1 MFQHVVIVGC
11 GLIGCSFALAL
22 RRAGFDGRIS
32 GWGSPESVQEAVRR
46 GMISERER
54 SFDEGH
60 PCSGDLIYLAAP
72 VMAILDF
79 LQTKS
84 GLLKP
89 GSFVTD
95 AGSTKVE
102 ICRTAQQH
110 LPSAVDFLGGHPMAG
125 SEKSG
130 PEHARADLFEGAAYI
145 LTPDDRTSSERL
157 AQMELLL
164 REIGARPI
172 RMDAAEHDR
181 AVAYISH
188 LPQYLSTALAA
199 MLEHHPD
206 ARHWLSLAG
215 EGFRDMTRLAA
226 SRFPL
231 WRDITRTNREN
242 IVHALDD
249 YIQQLSSLRRAVA
262 AEDLDAVAESFHR
275 ANRLLPSNQHG
286 QSVESTFPSPG
297 KMRPRQPDASES

>member
-11 GLIGCSFALAL
+11 GVIGCSFALAL
-22 RRAGFDGRIS
+22 RRAGFDGRIT
-32 GWGSPESVQEAVRR
+32 GWGGPESVHEAIGR

-54 SFDEGH
+54 SFDDGH
-60 PCSGDLIYLAAP
+60 PCSADFIYLAAP

-89 GSFVTD
+89 GSFLTD
-95 AGSTKVE
+95 AGSTKAE
-102 ICRTAQQH
+102 ICRTAQRC

-145 LTPDDRTSSERL
+145 LTPEDRTPAERL

-164 REIGARPI
+164 REIGARPV
-172 RMDAAEHDR
+172 RMSAEEHDR

-188 LPQYLSTALAA
+188 LPQYLSTSLAA
-199 MLEHHPD
+199 LIARRPD
-206 ARHWLSLAG
+206 AERLRSLIG

-226 SRFPL
+226 SRFRL
-231 WRDITRTNREN
+231 WHDITLTNREN
-242 IVHALDD
+242 ILQALGD
-249 YIQQLSSLRRAVA
+249 YIEHLDGLRQALA
-262 AEDLDAVAESFHR
+262 TGDLDVVAETFER
-275 ANRLLPSNQHG
+275 ANRFAGAHQGKSDRRQEHD
-286 QSVESTFPSPG
+286 PSP
-297 KMRPRQPDASES
+297 PS

>member
-22 RRAGFDGRIS
+22 RRAGFDGRIT
-32 GWGSPESVQEAVRR
+32 GWDDAESVEEAIQR
-46 GMISERER
+46 GIISERER
-54 SFDEGH
+54 SLDDGH
-60 PCSGDLIYLAAP
+60 CCPADFVYLAAP
-72 VMAILDF
+72 VLAIVEF

-84 GLLKP
+84 ELLKP
-89 GSFVTD
+89 GSFITD

-102 ICRTAQQH
+102 ICRTAH
-110 LPSAVDFLGGHPMAG
+110 RCLPSGIDFLGGHPMAG

-130 PEHARADLFEGAAYI
+130 AEHARADLFEGAAYI
-145 LTPDDRTSSERL
+145 LTPDERTPTDRL
-157 AQMELLL
+157 ARMELLI

-172 RMDAAEHDR
+172 RMTAQEHDR

-199 MLEHHPD
+199 TIERHPD
-206 ARHWLSLAG
+206 ARQWLSLVG

-231 WRDITRTNREN
+231 WRDITLTNREN
-242 IVHALDD
+242 LLQALDN
-249 YIQQLSSLRRAVA
+249 YIRHLSTLRQAVA
-262 AEDLDAVAESFHR
+262 AEDLKAVEESFAQ
-275 ANRLLPSNQHG
+275 ANRLSPMDQH
-286 QSVESTFPSPG
+286 P
-297 KMRPRQPDASES
+297 AS